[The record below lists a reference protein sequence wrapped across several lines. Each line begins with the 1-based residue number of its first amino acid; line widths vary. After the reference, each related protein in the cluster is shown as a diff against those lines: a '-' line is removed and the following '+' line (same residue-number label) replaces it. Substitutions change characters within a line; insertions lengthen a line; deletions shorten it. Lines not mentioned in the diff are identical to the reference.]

1 MKIASVAEIKSK
13 LSEYIKESRKGAV
26 VITRN
31 GKPAA
36 VLISVTSDDQLEQLI
51 LSQSPMLK
59 SILDKSEKKASAR
72 KMKHKE
78 FWEELSHSEKQ

>member
-31 GKPAA
+31 GKPVARLVPA
-36 VLISVTSDDQLEQLI
+36 SGDRARLDVRSVI
-51 LSQSPMLK
+51 
-59 SILDKSEKKASAR
+59 
-72 KMKHKE
+72 
-78 FWEELSHSEKQ
+78 EELKLFQDEQAPTLGPDLSIRDLIEEGRR